1 MFPMYVTTWY
11 IRDIFKRLEIIVKIK
26 TIKKMRRLI
35 DDKKTVSF

>member
-1 MFPMYVTTWY
+1 MYITTWY

-35 DDKKTVSF
+35 DGRRAL